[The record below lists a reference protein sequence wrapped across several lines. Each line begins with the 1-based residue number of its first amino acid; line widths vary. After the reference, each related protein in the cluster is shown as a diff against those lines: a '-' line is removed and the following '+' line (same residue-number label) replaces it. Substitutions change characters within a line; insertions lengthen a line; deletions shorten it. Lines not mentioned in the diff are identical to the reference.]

1 MSIPSRFAAR
11 ALRVALGA
19 FLLAPLAAFAC
30 AGRVHIEVKDSG
42 VYALDYAAI
51 VAAQPGLADCRADE
65 LALWHQHDEVPI
77 RVIGTKDGRFGPG
90 ASIQWLGQMLHGPES
105 WFDQYSNVNVYQ
117 LGVAVGAPARLRE
130 IPAPASNTPGS
141 GKPEPLIR
149 HLHFERENLM
159 IRLGGD
165 QMKHGEE
172 PDVFQWAKLTPIDPK
187 PFSFGFD
194 LPDAELSRA
203 SVPLTL
209 DFRGESNVLKPPKG
223 QAKAPDHVVAVSI
236 NGKAVQTLQWDGR
249 GEIRRT
255 LEVPGNLLK
264 PTDNTLALSVPRRAD
279 PANAQNFIIDVVMFN
294 WADTSY
300 PIRGDAD
307 VSSAAFSAV
316 GTAPVNLA
324 TSAAAPELFGS
335 DGTLRAGRA
344 AGKDRFRFAAVGA
357 KVDLY
362 PFAGKALAPTLVR
375 AVADGDLRHADSGY
389 ADSRNA
395 EPGYDY
401 LIVAHPRLLDAIEPL
416 AAYHRAHGLRVNVVD
431 VDAIYDQF
439 NGGIVHPRAI
449 RDYVAWG
456 WQHWERKPKYLLL
469 VGDAS
474 FDIHHDLRSD
484 RPNATM
490 YALRPEPLQD
500 ELLQPGTLSSMPT
513 SAYAH
518 WDPALPN
525 RNLIPTFQ
533 YAAPEGQGASDN
545 GFVAVKPGS
554 DLPQLAVGRFPV
566 VEPAEVTAI
575 VDKTIAYLEHRH
587 TGAWQRD
594 ITLIS
599 TSEVASFKGDSD
611 KIAADL
617 ERRGFVVDNV
627 YTAFEEKDHARYQD
641 ARKILKHDLD
651 KGNVLVHFLGH
662 GGQFIWRVG
671 PIGDLFTLDD
681 VDALTNA
688 GMYPMVLSM
697 TCFSAP
703 FDHPTEDSIGE
714 RFLRDPGKGAIA
726 FFGASWMNWPN
737 PVNSRAMIESLL
749 TPGESIGNAIVAVK
763 HKATDPVFV
772 QMYNLL
778 GDPAVVLSLPRQ
790 ALPMDVERG
799 RWETRVNVRI
809 PAADFGGH
817 VDVDWLDKNGDRLAS
832 ARYEARDVQFSL
844 APPDKAVRVQ
854 VYVADTRN
862 GLTAFG
868 SVDLTPPP
876 PPVVKPKPK
885 PAPNVVPRPRGPAA
899 PDTISR
905 GDFDGD

>member
-1 MSIPSRFAAR
+1 MSIPCHFAAR
-11 ALRVALGA
+11 ALRATLGA

-51 VAAQPGLADCRADE
+51 ITAQPGLADCRADE
-65 LALWHQHDEVPI
+65 LALWQRDDEVPI
-77 RVIGTKDGRFGPG
+77 RVLGAQGGRFVSG

-105 WFDQYSNVNVYQ
+105 WFDQYSSVNVYQ
-117 LGVAVGAPARLRE
+117 LGAAAGAHARLRK
-130 IPAPASNTPGS
+130 IPAPASGKSGS
-141 GKPEPLIR
+141 GIPASLIR
-149 HLHFERENLM
+149 RLHFERENLM
-159 IRLGGD
+159 IRLGSE
-165 QMKHGEE
+165 QMKPGEE

-194 LPDAELSRA
+194 LPDAGPRGTGLRRA
-203 SVPLTL
+203 GVPLTL
-209 DFRGESNVLKPPKG
+209 DFRGESNVLTPPKG
-223 QAKAPDHVVAVSI
+223 QAKAPDHVVDVSI
-236 NGKAVQTLQWDGR
+236 NGKRVQTLQWDGR
-249 GEIRRT
+249 GEMRRT
-255 LEVPGNLLK
+255 FEVPGNLLK

-294 WADTSY
+294 WADVSY
-300 PIRGDAD
+300 PIRGDFAASTAAFFA
-307 VSSAAFSAV
+307 VSAA
-316 GTAPVNLA
+316 PIDLA
-324 TSAAAPELFGS
+324 TTAVTPELFGN
-335 DGTLRAGRA
+335 DGTLREGLSI
-344 AGKDRFRFAAVGA
+344 GKQRFRFAGA
-357 KVDLY
+357 SEKVDLY
-362 PFAGKALAPTLVR
+362 PFAGNALAPTLVR
-375 AVADGDLRHADSGY
+375 AVADGNLRVADPGHADS
-389 ADSRNA
+389 
-395 EPGYDY
+395 GYDY
-401 LIVAHPRLLDAIEPL
+401 LIVAHPRLLEAIQPL

-431 VDAIYDQF
+431 VDAVYDQF
-439 NGGIVHPRAI
+439 HGGIVHPRAI

-456 WQHWERKPKYLLL
+456 WEHWKRKPRYLLL

-490 YALRPEPLQD
+490 YALRPDPLQN
-500 ELLQPGTLSSMPT
+500 ELLQPGAMSSMPT
-513 SAYAH
+513 SAYAR

-533 YAAPEGQGASDN
+533 YPAPEGQGASDN
-545 GFVAVKPGS
+545 GFVAVEPGS

-575 VDKTIAYLEHRH
+575 VDKTLAYLAHP
-587 TGAWQRD
+587 TSGAWQRD
-594 ITLIS
+594 VTLIS

-627 YTAFEEKDHARYQD
+627 YTAFEEKDPARYQD

-671 PIGDLFTLDD
+671 PIGDLFTLAD
-681 VDALTNA
+681 VDSLTNA

-726 FFGASWMNWPN
+726 FFGASWMNWPD

-749 TPGESIGNAIVAVK
+749 TPGESIGDAILAVK

-790 ALPMDVERG
+790 TLQVDVEHG
-799 RWETRVNVRI
+799 RWDTRVNVRI
-809 PAADFGGH
+809 PAADFGGN
-817 VDVDWLDKNGDRLAS
+817 VDVDWLDQNGDRLAS
-832 ARYEARDVQFSL
+832 ARYEARDAQFSL

-862 GLTAFG
+862 GLNAFG
-868 SVDLTPPP
+868 SADLTPPP
-876 PPVVKPKPK
+876 PPVAKPRPK
-885 PAPNVVPRPRGPAA
+885 PAPHFVPRPRGPPA
-899 PDTISR
+899 PDTIRR

>member
-51 VAAQPGLADCRADE
+51 ITAQPGLADCRADE

-130 IPAPASNTPGS
+130 IPAPASSTPGS
-141 GKPEPLIR
+141 GKPEPLTR

-344 AGKDRFRFAAVGA
+344 AGKNRFRFAAADA

-375 AVADGDLRHADSGY
+375 GVADGDLRHADSGY
-389 ADSRNA
+389 ADS
-395 EPGYDY
+395 GYDY

-594 ITLIS
+594 VTLIS

-749 TPGESIGNAIVAVK
+749 TPGESIGDAIMAVK

>member
-1 MSIPSRFAAR
+1 MSIPSHFAAC
-11 ALRVALGA
+11 ALRTTLGA
-19 FLLAPLAAFAC
+19 LLLAPLAAFAC
-30 AGRVHIEVKDSG
+30 TGRVHIEVMDSG

-51 VAAQPGLADCRADE
+51 VTAQPGLADCRADE
-65 LALWHQHDEVPI
+65 LALWQRDGEVPI
-77 RVIGTKDGRFGPG
+77 RVIGAKSGRFGPG

-117 LGVAVGAPARLRE
+117 LGAAVGVPARLRE
-130 IPAPASNTPGS
+130 IPAPASSTSGS
-141 GKPEPLIR
+141 GKPAALIR
-149 HLHFERENLM
+149 RLHFERENLM
-159 IRLGGD
+159 IRLGSE
-165 QMKHGEE
+165 QMKPGEE

-194 LPDAELSRA
+194 LPDADLSRA
-203 SVPLTL
+203 SLPLTL

-223 QAKAPDHVVAVSI
+223 QAKASDHVVAVSI
-236 NGKAVQTLQWDGR
+236 NGKPMQTLQWDGR

-264 PTDNTLALSVPRRAD
+264 ATDNTLALSVPRRAD
-279 PANAQNFIIDVVMFN
+279 PANAQNFIVDVVMFN
-294 WADTSY
+294 WAELAY

-307 VSSAAFSAV
+307 ASAAAFAAV
-316 GTAPVNLA
+316 GTAPIDLA
-324 TSAAAPELFGS
+324 TSAAAPEVFGS
-335 DGTLRAGRA
+335 DGTLREGRA
-344 AGKDRFRFAAVGA
+344 AGKHRFRFAAA
-357 KVDLY
+357 DTKVDLY
-362 PFAGKALAPTLVR
+362 SFAGKALAPTLVR
-375 AVADGDLRHADSGY
+375 AVADGDLRHAD
-389 ADSRNA
+389 A
-395 EPGYDY
+395 GYDY

-439 NGGIVHPRAI
+439 HGGIAHPRAI

-456 WQHWERKPKYLLL
+456 WQHWRLKPKYLLL

-490 YALRPEPLQD
+490 YALRPDPLQD

-575 VDKTIAYLEHRH
+575 VDKTLAYLAHPAYA
-587 TGAWQRD
+587 AWQRD
-594 ITLIS
+594 VTLIS

-627 YTAFEEKDHARYQD
+627 YTAFEEKDRARYQD

-726 FFGASWMNWPN
+726 FFGASWMNWPD

-749 TPGESIGNAIVAVK
+749 TPGESIGDAIVAVK
-763 HKATDPVFV
+763 QKATDPVFV

-778 GDPAVVLSLPRQ
+778 GDPAVVLSLPRKTLQ
-790 ALPMDVERG
+790 MDVEHG

-817 VDVDWLDKNGDRLAS
+817 VDVDWLDKNGDRLAA
-832 ARYEARDVQFSL
+832 ARYEARDVQFAL
-844 APPDKAVRVQ
+844 VPPDKAARVQ

-862 GLTAFG
+862 GLSAFG
-868 SVDLTPPP
+868 SADLTLPP
-876 PPVVKPKPK
+876 PPVAKPKPK
-885 PAPNVVPRPRGPAA
+885 PVPHFVPRPRGPPA
-899 PDTISR
+899 PDTIGR

>member
-1 MSIPSRFAAR
+1 MASATFFPMPNPIFISACRWC
-11 ALRVALGA
+11 ALLGA
-19 FLLAPLAAFAC
+19 LLLAPPAALAC
-30 AGRVHIEVKDSG
+30 GGRLHVEVKDSG

-51 VAAQPGLADCRADE
+51 IAAQPGLADCRADE
-65 LALWHQHDEVPI
+65 LALWHGNDEVPI
-77 RVIGTKDGRFGPG
+77 RILGAKDGRFGSG
-90 ASIQWLGQMLHGPES
+90 ASIQWLGEMLHGPQS
-105 WFDQYSNVNVYQ
+105 WFDQYSDVNVYQ
-117 LGVAVGAPARLRE
+117 LGAASGAHSRLQE
-130 IPAPASNTPGS
+130 IPAPAPG
-141 GKPEPLIR
+141 KAAALIR

-159 IRLGGD
+159 IRLGNE
-165 QMKHGEE
+165 QMKPGEE

-187 PFSFGFD
+187 PLSFGFD
-194 LPDAELSRA
+194 LPDVDLHAADLRGA
-203 SVPLTL
+203 RVQLTL
-209 DFRGESNVLKPPKG
+209 DFRGESNVVTPAKG
-223 QAKAPDHVVAVSI
+223 QAKAADHVVEVSV
-236 NGKAVQTLQWDGR
+236 NGKPVQNLEWDGR
-249 GEIRRT
+249 GEVRRT
-255 LEVPGNLLK
+255 FEVPGTLLK
-264 PTDNTLALSVPRRAD
+264 TADNTLTLSVPRRAD
-279 PANAQNFIIDVVMFN
+279 PENAQNFIIDVVMFN
-294 WADTSY
+294 WADVSY
-300 PIRGDAD
+300 PIRGDVNA
-307 VSSAAFSAV
+307 SSAAFSAA
-316 GTAPVNLA
+316 GTAPVELA
-324 TSAAAPELFGS
+324 SGASAAPELFGS
-335 DGTLRAGRA
+335 DGTVREGTPSGRQ
-344 AGKDRFRFAAVGA
+344 RLRFAGA
-357 KVDLY
+357 DEKVDLY
-362 PFAGKALAPTLVR
+362 PFAGNALVPARVR
-375 AVADGDLRHADSGY
+375 AVADVDLRDAD
-389 ADSRNA
+389 
-395 EPGYDY
+395 PGYDY
-401 LIVAHPRLLDAIEPL
+401 LIVAHPRLLDAIQPL

-439 NGGIVHPRAI
+439 NGGLAHPRAI
-449 RDYVAWG
+449 RDYIAWG
-456 WQHWERKPKYLLL
+456 WQHWKLKPKYLLL

-490 YALRPEPLQD
+490 YALRPDPLQN

-513 SAYAH
+513 SAYSH
-518 WDPALPN
+518 WDPELPN

-575 VDKTIAYLEHRH
+575 VDKTIAYLERR
-587 TGAWQRD
+587 TVGRWQRD
-594 ITLIS
+594 VTLIS

-617 ERRGFVVDNV
+617 QRRGFAVDNV
-627 YTAFEEKDHARYQD
+627 YTSFEEKDAARYQD

-651 KGNVLVHFLGH
+651 KGNLLVHFLGH

-737 PVNSRAMIESLL
+737 PVNSRTLIERLL
-749 TPGESIGNAIVAVK
+749 VPGETVGDAILAVK
-763 HKATDPVFV
+763 HKASAPVFV

-778 GDPAVVLSLPRQ
+778 GDPAVVLSQPGQSLQ
-790 ALPMDVERG
+790 MSVDRG
-799 RWETRVNVRI
+799 RWETHVIVRI
-809 PAADFGGH
+809 PALDFGGH
-817 VDVDWLDKNGDRLAS
+817 VDVDWLDKNGERLES
-832 ARYEARDVQFSL
+832 ARYVSRDVQFSL
-844 APPDKAVRVQ
+844 VPPDHAVRVQ
-854 VYVADTRN
+854 VYAADTRN

-868 SVDLTPPP
+868 STDLTPP
-876 PPVVKPKPK
+876 VAKPKPRPK
-885 PAPNVVPRPRGPAA
+885 PAPHFVPRPRTPPA
-899 PDTISR
+899 PDTIRR

>member
-1 MSIPSRFAAR
+1 MQRLQSDFLPMSRPIHSIARCLCAILCALSFAP
-11 ALRVALGA
+11 VS
-19 FLLAPLAAFAC
+19 AFAC

-42 VYALDYAAI
+42 VYALDYSAI
-51 VAAQPGLADCRADE
+51 ITAQPGLADCRADE
-65 LALWHQHDEVPI
+65 LALWHKQDEVPI
-77 RVIGTKDGRFGPG
+77 RVIGAKDGRFGPG
-90 ASIQWLGQMLHGPES
+90 AGIQWLGQMLHGPES

-117 LGVAVGAPARLRE
+117 LGAAPGAHSRLQE
-130 IPAPASNTPGS
+130 IPAPVPA
-141 GKPEPLIR
+141 KAAPLTR
-149 HLHFERENLM
+149 RLHFERENLM
-159 IRLGGD
+159 IRLGSE
-165 QMKHGEE
+165 QMKPGEE

-194 LPDAELSRA
+194 LPDANLSRA
-203 SVPLTL
+203 SVPLTVDL
-209 DFRGESNVLKPPKG
+209 RGESNVLTPPKG

-236 NGKAVQTLQWDGR
+236 NGKPVQTLQWDGR

-255 LEVPGNLLK
+255 FEVPGNLLK
-264 PTDNTLALSVPRRAD
+264 PADNTLALSVPRRTD

-294 WADTSY
+294 WADASY
-300 PIRGDAD
+300 PIRGDVD
-307 VSSAAFSAV
+307 VSSAAFSAAAV
-316 GTAPVNLA
+316 APIEL
-324 TSAAAPELFGS
+324 TSAVAAPELFGS
-335 DGTLRAGRA
+335 DGTLREGAP
-344 AGKDRFRFAAVGA
+344 AGKNRYRFDAADA

-362 PFAGKALAPTLVR
+362 PYAGKALAPTRVR
-375 AVADGDLRHADSGY
+375 AVASGDLRPAS
-389 ADSRNA
+389 
-395 EPGYDY
+395 PGYDY
-401 LIVAHPRLLDAIEPL
+401 LIVAHPRLLGAIQPL
-416 AAYHRAHGLRVNVVD
+416 AAYHRTHSLRVNVVD

-439 NGGIVHPRAI
+439 NGGIAHPAAI

-456 WQHWERKPKYLLL
+456 RQHWKLKPKYLLL

-490 YALRPEPLQD
+490 YALRPDPLQN
-500 ELLQPGTLSSMPT
+500 ELLQPGALSSMPT
-513 SAYAH
+513 SAYSH
-518 WDPALPN
+518 WDPELPN

-554 DLPQLAVGRFPV
+554 ALPQLAVGRFPV

-575 VDKTIAYLEHRH
+575 VDKTVAYLEHRN

-594 ITLIS
+594 VTLIS

-611 KIAADL
+611 KIAANL
-617 ERRGFVVDNV
+617 GRRGFVVDNV
-627 YTAFEEKDHARYQD
+627 YTAFEEKDAARYQD

-681 VDALTNA
+681 VDALTNS

-726 FFGASWMNWPN
+726 FFGASWMNWPD
-737 PVNSRAMIESLL
+737 PGNSRVLIESLL
-749 TPGESIGNAIVAVK
+749 TPGETIGDAILAVK
-763 HKATDPVFV
+763 HKAADPVFV

-778 GDPAVVLSLPRQ
+778 GDPAVAL
-790 ALPMDVERG
+790 ALPQDALRMGVDRG
-799 RWETRVNVRI
+799 RWETRVNVGI
-809 PAADFGGH
+809 PASDFGGR
-817 VDVDWLDKNGDRLAS
+817 VDVDWLDKNGDRLVS
-832 ARYEARDVQFSL
+832 AHYEARDVQFAL
-844 APPDKAVRVQ
+844 TPPDKAVRVQ
-854 VYVADTRN
+854 VYAADSRN

-868 SVDLTPPP
+868 SADLTPPP
-876 PPVVKPKPK
+876 VPVVKPKPK
-885 PAPNVVPRPRGPAA
+885 PAPHFVPRPRAPPA
-899 PDTISR
+899 PDTIKR

>member
-1 MSIPSRFAAR
+1 MLVPCHFAAR
-11 ALRVALGA
+11 TLRTTLGA
-19 FLLAPLAAFAC
+19 LLLAPLAAFAC
-30 AGRVHIEVKDSG
+30 AGRVHVEVKDSG

-51 VAAQPGLADCRADE
+51 ITAQPGLADCRADE
-65 LALWHQHDEVPI
+65 LALWHLHDEVPI
-77 RVIGTKDGRFGPG
+77 RVIGAKDGRFGPG

-105 WFDQYSNVNVYQ
+105 WFDQYSSVNVYQ
-117 LGVAVGAPARLRE
+117 LGAAVGVRARLKE
-130 IPAPASNTPGS
+130 IPAPASDKSGPGQ
-141 GKPEPLIR
+141 PAALIR
-149 HLHFERENLM
+149 RLHFERENLM
-159 IRLGGD
+159 IRLGSE
-165 QMKHGEE
+165 QMKPGEE

-194 LPDAELSRA
+194 LPDADPHGAGLRGA
-203 SVPLTL
+203 GVPLTL
-209 DFRGESNVLKPPKG
+209 DFRGESNVLTPPKG
-223 QAKAPDHVVAVSI
+223 QAKAPDHVVDVSI
-236 NGKAVQTLQWDGR
+236 NGKRVQTLQWDGR
-249 GEIRRT
+249 GEMRRT
-255 LEVPGNLLK
+255 FEVPGNLLK
-264 PTDNTLALSVPRRAD
+264 PTENTLALSVPRRTD

-294 WADTSY
+294 WAEVAY

-307 VSSAAFSAV
+307 ASGAAFAAV
-316 GTAPVNLA
+316 GAAPVDLA
-324 TSAAAPELFGS
+324 TTAVAPELFGS
-335 DGTLRAGRA
+335 DGTLRAGSA
-344 AGKDRFRFAAVGA
+344 AGKNRFRFAAADA

-375 AVADGDLRHADSGY
+375 AVADGDLRHADSEH
-389 ADSRNA
+389 ADS
-395 EPGYDY
+395 GYDY

-416 AAYHRAHGLRVNVVD
+416 AAYHRAHGLRVNVAD

-439 NGGIVHPRAI
+439 NGGIAHPRAI

-456 WQHWERKPKYLLL
+456 WQHWKRKPKYLLL

-490 YALRPEPLQD
+490 YALRPDPLQD

-575 VDKTIAYLEHRH
+575 VDKTLAYLAHPAP
-587 TGAWQRD
+587 GAWQRD
-594 ITLIS
+594 VTLIS

-627 YTAFEEKDHARYQD
+627 YTSFEEKDPARYQD

-688 GMYPMVLSM
+688 GRYPMVLSM

-749 TPGESIGNAIVAVK
+749 TPGESIGDAILAVK

-844 APPDKAVRVQ
+844 APPDKAARVQ

-862 GLTAFG
+862 GLNAFG
-868 SVDLTPPP
+868 SADLTPPP
-876 PPVVKPKPK
+876 AAKPRLK
-885 PAPNVVPRPRGPAA
+885 PAAHFVPRPRGPPAS
-899 PDTISR
+899 DTISR